1 MAQPKIDN
9 SVFREGKGLL
19 DMQSPARNKPDY
31 NFVSPHRQ
39 NDVPQVSKVDRV
51 KMQMEQDRE
60 VNDVMN
66 EIDDHLDDS
75 DEDTAYLVNANSG
88 TGESQS
94 KKQAEEAAL
103 KAKQS

>member
-1 MAQPKIDN
+1 
-9 SVFREGKGLL
+9 
-19 DMQSPARNKPDY
+19 
-31 NFVSPHRQ
+31 
-39 NDVPQVSKVDRV
+39 
-51 KMQMEQDRE
+51 MEQDRE

-66 EIDDHLDDS
+66 EIDDHLEDS